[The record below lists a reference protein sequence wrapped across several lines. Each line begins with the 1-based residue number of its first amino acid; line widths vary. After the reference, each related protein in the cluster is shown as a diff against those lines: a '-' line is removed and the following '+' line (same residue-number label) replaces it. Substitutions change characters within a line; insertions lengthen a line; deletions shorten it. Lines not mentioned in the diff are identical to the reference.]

1 MAAQGVHIDK
11 VHHVEIPENN
21 NHHQKQPKDVAKIDY
36 SVRAQWLRA
45 AVLGANEGLVS
56 IASLIM
62 GIGAVKRDVKDML
75 LAGFAGLVAG
85 ACSMAI
91 GEYVSVHTQLDIEIA
106 QMKRDKGSSRNNG
119 ENNNNNPEE
128 MKRKDEENHEKL
140 PNPTQA
146 ALASAV
152 SFSAGGLVP
161 LLSAAFIQE
170 YRLRVAVVVVVASVA
185 PAVFGGVGAALGRS
199 RVGSSC
205 IRVLVGGWL
214 AMGVTCGLTQLI
226 DFSGVNM

>member
-1 MAAQGVHIDK
+1 M
-11 VHHVEIPENN
+11 
-21 NHHQKQPKDVAKIDY
+21 
-36 SVRAQWLRA
+36 
-45 AVLGANEGLVS
+45 S

-85 ACSMAI
+85 ACSMEI

-128 MKRKDEENHEKL
+128 MKRKDEENDEENHDKL

-146 ALASAV
+146 ALALAV
-152 SFSAGGLVP
+152 TFSAEGLVP

-170 YRLRVAVVVVVASVA
+170 Y
-185 PAVFGGVGAALGRS
+185 PAEGGGGGGGGERGAGGVRRGW
-199 RVGSSC
+199 SC
-205 IRVLVGGWL
+205 PREIKGWEF
-214 AMGVTCGLTQLI
+214 I
-226 DFSGVNM
+226 N